1 MKIRLFAALLVA
13 LLSLSLMAGCTLG
26 NAESQQLTQPPEGA
40 ITAKAAEEI
49 AISHAQVN
57 PTEVTRLRTEFDY
70 ENGVPEYDVEFYH
83 DGWEYDYEI
92 HAQTGE
98 ILFWDKEIDD

>member
-13 LLSLSLMAGCTLG
+13 LFGLSLLTGCVFG
-26 NAESQQLTQPPEGA
+26 NAESQRLTQPPEGA

-70 ENGVPEYDVEFYH
+70 DNGVPEYDVEFYH

>member
-26 NAESQQLTQPPEGA
+26 NALSQQPAQSPEGT

-70 ENGVPEYDVEFYH
+70 DNGVPEYDVEFYH